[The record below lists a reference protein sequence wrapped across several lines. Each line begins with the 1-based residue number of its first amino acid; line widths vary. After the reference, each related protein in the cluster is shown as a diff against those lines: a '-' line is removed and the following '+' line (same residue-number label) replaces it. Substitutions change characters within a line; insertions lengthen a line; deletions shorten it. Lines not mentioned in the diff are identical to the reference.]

1 MKVYGYFIRIIL
13 LSSLFCS
20 FFVTPVYG
28 ESRSEAVY
36 TEFSDQDLV
45 SLLENHNKKKS
56 PKEARFEEV
65 RILSEGTIFVR
76 SKFIPAFLNNNTK
89 KDKTLDLFLPLP
101 LSNNYPNLTYK
112 DVLQLNNAY
121 SLKAALVENG
131 SEKKIVFRFSLSTAS
146 GITKDYVIDSVFNF
160 LFESGLFLLEL
171 DKLKK

>member
-1 MKVYGYFIRIIL
+1 M
-13 LSSLFCS
+13 
-20 FFVTPVYG
+20 
-28 ESRSEAVY
+28 
-36 TEFSDQDLV
+36 
-45 SLLENHNKKKS
+45 
-56 PKEARFEEV
+56 

-131 SEKKIVFRFSLSTAS
+131 SEKRLSL
-146 GITKDYVIDSVFNF
+146 DFH
-160 LFESGLFLLEL
+160 
-171 DKLKK
+171 